1 MKASQ
6 DIVPLMS
13 IKTYSAMLQGLKPT
27 IIEVEIDTSPG
38 LPGFILIGMPGQA
51 IGEAKERITSA
62 LSNCGITPKAKR
74 TIVNL
79 APADLRKT
87 SSAFELAIAVGL
99 LQLYG
104 VTPQFSRKTILFG
117 ELSLAGEIKPI
128 KGALPLVL
136 AARDL
141 GFEEVLLPIGNR
153 VEVELITGITIKLVA
168 HINECI
174 PKKERGIFG
183 TILKPTSFTNFT
195 KTTSYKHPIT
205 FSPIVGQQLAK
216 RALEIAAAGNHN
228 VYLIGPPG
236 TGKSMLA
243 EATASIL
250 PPLTE
255 SEALEVSSLHSIAGN
270 TLHSGFITTRPF
282 RKVHHTASQVGLIG
296 GGNQLSPGEISLAHR
311 GILFLDEF
319 TEFSR
324 QTIEALR
331 QPLESKTITITR
343 AAGTVQYPANFTLIA
358 AANPCPCGYYGSQK
372 KACSCS
378 EFQRLAYTGKVSG
391 PLLDRID
398 MVTWVGEVDIHQ
410 IDTVIAAEKDTL
422 TQEIINR
429 VVLARER
436 QRERF
441 YKTPHILTNADM
453 SPQDMR
459 RFCSIQPRARQ
470 LLVSYSEKN
479 HLSLRQYYR
488 VIKVAQT
495 IADIAG
501 DEQIT
506 QAHIAEG
513 LQYRV
518 QM

>member
-1 MKASQ
+1 
-6 DIVPLMS
+6 
-13 IKTYSAMLQGLKPT
+13 MLQGLKPT

-104 VTPQFSRKTILFG
+104 ITSQFSRKTILFG

-136 AARDL
+136 AAREL
-141 GFEEVLLPIGNR
+141 GFEEVLLPVSNR
-153 VEVELITGITIKLVA
+153 AEVQLVIDITIKLVA
-168 HINECI
+168 HIKECI
-174 PKKERGIFG
+174 PNNGEESIG

-195 KTTSYKHPIT
+195 ERDYDKHPIT
-205 FSPIVGQQLAK
+205 FNPIVGQQLAK

-255 SEALEVSSLHSIAGN
+255 QEALEVSSLHSIAGH
-270 TLHSGFITTRPF
+270 TLHSGLITTRPF
-282 RKVHHTASQVGLIG
+282 RTVHHTTSQVGLIG

-378 EFQRLAYTGKVSG
+378 EFQRLAYSSKVSG

-398 MVTWVGEVDIHQ
+398 MVTWVGEVDIQ
-410 IDTVIAAEKDTL
+410 QVEQDSKTYSTEEEL
-422 TQEIINR
+422 TKKIVSR
-429 VVLARER
+429 VVQARER
-436 QRERF
+436 QKARF
-441 YKTPHILTNADM
+441 YETPHILTNADM
-453 SPQDMR
+453 SPQDIR
-459 RFCSIQPRARQ
+459 KFCSIEPKARQ

-488 VIKVAQT
+488 IIKVAQT

-501 DEQIT
+501 DLQIT
-506 QAHIAEG
+506 PAHIAEG

-518 QM
+518 QI